1 MQGDGVS
8 GDFFQTDASDAG
20 CLCAEIASQ
29 QFLADPYGFKN
40 LCAPVGT
47 DSRNA
52 HLADGLDI
60 ILLGRF
66 VIHLHI
72 AFPHQFI
79 QYGEGHV
86 GIDGT
91 GAISQ
96 QQGGVHHLANLAAF
110 YNQCGLHAFLNG
122 DEVMMDSANRQQ

>member
-40 LCAPVGT
+40 LCAPIGT
-47 DSRNA
+47 DGRNA
-52 HLADGLDI
+52 HLAHDLEQALADGLDI

-79 QYGEGHV
+79 QYG
-86 GIDGT
+86 
-91 GAISQ
+91 
-96 QQGGVHHLANLAAF
+96 
-110 YNQCGLHAFLNG
+110 
-122 DEVMMDSANRQQ
+122 